1 MLHLL
6 LVEDNPTDV
15 LLTQIALEEFPR
27 PHVLSTVSD
36 GLEALAFLER
46 EAPFQDVAAPD
57 VILLDLNMPRM
68 GGLEVLQ
75 HLKASEILS
84 RIPVFV
90 LLASANEEDVW
101 RSRQLRAD
109 GYLPKPIDLA
119 DMLRQLDEI
128 RAGRTL
134 DPS

>member
-6 LVEDNPTDV
+6 LVDDNATDV
-15 LLTQIALEEFPR
+15 LLTQIALEDFSQ
-27 PHVLSTVSD
+27 PHTLSIVSD
-36 GLEALAFLER
+36 GIEALAFLHH
-46 EAPFQDVAAPD
+46 EAPFETATLPD

-75 HLKASEILS
+75 HLKASETLS
-84 RIPVFV
+84 KIPVFV

-119 DMLRQLDEI
+119 SMLAQLEAI
-128 RAGRTL
+128 RATGTL
-134 DPS
+134 DPF